1 MLSCLL
7 PDIFPCFS
15 NGGILRSPYLPASK
29 GLTIENAQHSRPDRS
44 LKTSATMNAVQNVM
58 DKVQDD
64 MVDRL
69 SVGKVST
76 QPKRAT
82 VDEAVDSGEQTDPSN
97 PTTTEIVRFS
107 SKKVACIDDVPRP
120 RLMRSSDANIR
131 VMYCSICSGSDSQYL
146 YSGEIPTMD
155 EGFTLGHDACG
166 VVDEVDDN
174 VKTLD
179 VVGDRVVW

>member
-1 MLSCLL
+1 
-7 PDIFPCFS
+7 
-15 NGGILRSPYLPASK
+15 
-29 GLTIENAQHSRPDRS
+29 
-44 LKTSATMNAVQNVM
+44 MNAVQNVM

-120 RLMRSSDANIR
+120 RLTRSSDANIR
-131 VMYCSICSGSDSQYL
+131 VMYCSICSGSESQYL